1 MTGCACIKSS
11 LGGTTYGASR
21 RFQRTHL
28 QVSSKYRDWLPSGRP
43 EMEKLMECICGI
55 LSLALLTLTWARLI
69 RKGTRWELPTHF
81 TGQPFKYSEPANY
94 LDIERKGR
102 SPMIFVSRWVFAHFM

>member
-1 MTGCACIKSS
+1 
-11 LGGTTYGASR
+11 
-21 RFQRTHL
+21 
-28 QVSSKYRDWLPSGRP
+28 
-43 EMEKLMECICGI
+43 MEKLLECICGI

-102 SPMIFVSRWVFAHFM
+102 SPMISFHAGFSRTLCKDPRWFLGPVSSTDC